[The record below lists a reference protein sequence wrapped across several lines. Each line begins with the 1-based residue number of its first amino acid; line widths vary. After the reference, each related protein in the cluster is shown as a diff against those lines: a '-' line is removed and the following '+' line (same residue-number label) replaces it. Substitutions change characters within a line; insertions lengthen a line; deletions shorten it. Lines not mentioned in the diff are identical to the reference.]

1 MKPEIA
7 YDIELYT
14 RQFELSNQI
23 VGQTIEEILFY
34 LETTDKNFTEQPNNS
49 GNSLLIGIDLKT
61 SDLTFSIANRF
72 TNLGVDYSLILEKR
86 LILSAFKIQ
95 KNQ

>member
-34 LETTDKNFTEQPNNS
+34 LETTDKNFTEQPNNY
-49 GNSLLIGIDLKT
+49 GNSLLNGIDLKT